1 MSKFSDLAR
10 LKELEKQATSG
21 KWSWSVDC
29 ENYQDGSGKGSSSED
44 LEMIDNRGCTVC
56 TFIEYAEYE
65 GSIEN
70 ASLLTDLRNAA
81 PWLIRIAEA
90 FQPGDAERLKYVPCF
105 RLDGDCDKC
114 SDKMRGACE
123 CVRRLQAAAEE
134 LEHDA

>member
-1 MSKFSDLAR
+1 MSRFEELAR

-29 ENYQDGSGKGSSSED
+29 ENYQDGRGSSSAD
-44 LEMIDNRGCTVC
+44 LEITDNRGCTVC

-81 PWLIRIAEA
+81 PWLLQIAEA
-90 FQPGDAERLKYVPCF
+90 FQPGDAERLALLVLNEQQ
-105 RLDGDCDKC
+105 RWTDDRWQAAIDCL
-114 SDKMRGACE
+114 
-123 CVRRLQAAAEE
+123 RRLQAVAEE
-134 LEHDA
+134 MER